1 MDWDFVVIVQGHCRL
16 INIIQPEIAKNR
28 AAAVAFQSDVSGRD
42 RLGKLTRN
50 IFRVVNEQL
59 DLFSIHDKFEMI
71 LRIAGCIYASRI
83 PNERPAVPYLGDDS
97 PLLLCKYTCEF
108 VVSFILIV
116 EHNPVSYTHLTLPT
130 KA

>member
-1 MDWDFVVIVQGHCRL
+1 M
-16 INIIQPEIAKNR
+16 
-28 AAAVAFQSDVSGRD
+28 AFQSDVSGRD

-97 PLLLCKYTCEF
+97 PLLLCKYASEF
-108 VVSFILIV
+108 EVAFILIV
-116 EHNPVSYTHLTLPT
+116 EYNLSAKVFVGCAGRGNDGRGHCEFIGG
-130 KA
+130 